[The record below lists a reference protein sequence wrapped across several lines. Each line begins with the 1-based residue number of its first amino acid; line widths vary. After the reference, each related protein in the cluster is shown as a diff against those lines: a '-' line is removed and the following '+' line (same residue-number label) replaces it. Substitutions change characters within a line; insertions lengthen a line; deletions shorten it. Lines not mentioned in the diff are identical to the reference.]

1 MATLIYSPGIK
12 VHVET
17 TAGIL
22 DLTEDIANWQVQ
34 LRENGVHVF
43 SFQLQNAQRK
53 YDGRLLPMDRISIQ
67 LKRLAWMQVMTGY
80 LNDGP
85 IFQAWPGTLDM
96 TASCTLKIPQFWPWD
111 PTTATSGALM
121 AKYLASVNGLTQA
134 DSVAGD
140 KNLSKLVVESLAQV
154 VGWPRSRIHIGQVP
168 NTWFKFA
175 SRVGALIKKDTDMSA
190 LIGSTATVGGT
201 AAGTLRVNIPAGNYA
216 GVGLN
221 AAQARNAS
229 IIYNTAKFVMN
240 MSSRDAVM
248 SIQCAMQESSLLNL
262 ANSGDPASLA
272 LPHDGV
278 GSDHDSVGCFQ
289 QRPSWGSVSE
299 RMNVATST
307 QLFLK
312 RLAAVEGPQQNQ
324 NPNGNGYLIQTV
336 QVSAAPSAYDK
347 WQKFA
352 EQAVR
357 VADQLSTGKVPSSAD
372 NGVGG
377 VGNISTSGKTM
388 GAQVAKVAYDLIKD
402 HLNNPI
408 IYSGAESG
416 YKDDPPE
423 TPVHNVKSLDCS
435 SLVDWVYYQA
445 TGTRLFPQGRG
456 TAATQYA
463 KCPIHIPLDLARYV
477 QGAALFIGGAGAHH
491 VGLSLGDN
499 RHVAAHDRYSNP
511 KLDVDVSAIDAG
523 GGFDSAGLLPG
534 IDYSAAA
541 TTQAAANQLKT
552 YLKTATTVGPNL
564 FQVNNPSVTSDGSG
578 ENQAFNALLNL
589 LTFNATTDQ
598 LGNQLGGRRAL
609 INDQPFLPWLQ
620 NLINASMRSFC
631 SAPNGDFISW
641 FPDYFG
647 LWGTAAVMNVQL
659 IELQDFS
666 VMWSDQQMVTHQFF
680 IGNPSATTFDQG
692 TAGLGISDPVGQISQ
707 YSLFAATSG
716 IATMDYPEIFEA
728 IYGKPATPAWT
739 AAFLKRFGA
748 RPDVEQ
754 LPQIHQ
760 GAPEF
765 FMALYLF
772 MRRWAGM
779 FTATIPLTFMPEIF
793 PGMLL
798 RIPEFGFQ
806 CYVTGVTHSGA
817 YGASGS
823 FTTTVEVCAPSNT
836 GSADRSDLL
845 ALLPQGGKP
854 FG

>member
-1 MATLIYSPGIK
+1 MATLIYAPGIK

-22 DLTEDIANWQVQ
+22 DLTEDIANWQLQ
-34 LRENGVHVF
+34 LAENAVHVF

-67 LKRLAWMQVMTGY
+67 LKRLTWMQTMTGY

-96 TASCTLKIPQFWPWD
+96 TASCTLKIPQFWSWD
-111 PTTATSGALM
+111 PTTADSGALM
-121 AKYLASVNGLTQA
+121 AKYLSSSNGITQA

-140 KNLSKLVVESLAQV
+140 RNLSKLVVESLAQV
-154 VGWPRSRIHIGQVP
+154 VGWPRSRIHIGAVP

-201 AAGTLRVNIPAGNYA
+201 ASGTLRVNIPAGTYL
-216 GVGLN
+216 GIGLN
-221 AAQARNAS
+221 TVQAHNAS
-229 IIYNTAKFVMN
+229 IIYNTTKFVAN

-248 SIQCAMQESSLLNL
+248 ALMTAMQESTMLNL
-262 ANSGDPASLA
+262 ANSGDPTSLA
-272 LPHDGV
+272 IPHDGV
-278 GSDHDSVGCFQ
+278 GSDHDSVGLFQ
-289 QRPSWGSVSE
+289 QRPSWGSTQE
-299 RMNVATST
+299 RMTPATAT

-324 NPNGNGYLIQTV
+324 NPNSNTDLIQTV
-336 QVSAAPSAYDK
+336 QVSANGSAYAK

-352 EQAVR
+352 EALVKI
-357 VADQLSTGKVPSSAD
+357 ADQLSTGKAPSSTD
-372 NGVGG
+372 NGLGG

-402 HLNNPI
+402 HLTNPI

-423 TPVHNVKSLDCS
+423 TPVHDVKSLDCS
-435 SLVDWVYYQA
+435 SLVDWVYYQS
-445 TGTRLFPQGRG
+445 TGTRLFPTGRG
-456 TAATQYA
+456 TAASQYA
-463 KCPIHIPLDLARYV
+463 KCPIKIPLSLARYV
-477 QGAALFIGGAGAHH
+477 QGAALFIGGAAAHH

-499 RHVAAHDRYSNP
+499 RHVAAHDRYSDP
-511 KLDVDVSAIDAG
+511 KKDVDVSSIDAG

-541 TTQAAANQLKT
+541 TTQAAASQLKT
-552 YLKTATTVGPNL
+552 YLKTATSVGPNL
-564 FQVNNPSVTSDGSG
+564 FDVNNPSVTADGSG
-578 ENQAFNALLNL
+578 ENKAFNALLNI

-647 LWGTAAVMNVQL
+647 LWGTAAVMNVQM

-716 IATMDYPEIFEA
+716 IATMDYPEIFEV
-728 IYGKPATPAWT
+728 IYGKAASPAWT

-754 LPQIHQ
+754 LPQIQQ

-798 RIPEFGFQ
+798 RIPDFGFQ
-806 CYVTGVTHSGA
+806 CYVTGVTHQGS
-817 YGASGS
+817 YGQGGS

-836 GSADRSDLL
+836 GSSDRSDLL

-854 FG
+854 FK